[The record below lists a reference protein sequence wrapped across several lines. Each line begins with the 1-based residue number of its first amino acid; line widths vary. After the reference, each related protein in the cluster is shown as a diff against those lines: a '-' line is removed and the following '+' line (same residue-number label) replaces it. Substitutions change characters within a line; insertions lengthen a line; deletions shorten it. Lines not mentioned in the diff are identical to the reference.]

1 MKATINR
8 EGCISCG
15 LCVHTCPQIFR
26 LASDGLAE
34 VHQSPVPHGAEA
46 TTIYAKDRCPTS
58 VISIIEDG
66 HVDDPL
72 PQTPLCQK

>member
-1 MKATINR
+1 MKATIDR

-15 LCVHTCPQIFR
+15 LCVSTCPQIFR

-46 TTIYAKDRCPTS
+46 TTIRAKERCPTS
-58 VISIIEDG
+58 VISIIEDN
-66 HVDDPL
+66 HATD
-72 PQTPLCQK
+72 TPPHTTLH